1 MRKKIFSYL
10 FLYLLATFRMAGQ
23 PPVDPNTGKEIYK
36 DKHGSKAKD
45 KVVKPKDS
53 NQLPKSGNKPQ
64 KLSSK
69 TEPIKEAVHVITT
82 PKLPNGVD
90 EIYIDPIEDFQRI
103 HFHYKGSEES
113 ELLGDSVI
121 IGMKLEKHTSY
132 ILQIRQEEYIHPEAK
147 TNAIRYILVKQIF
160 PETTFSVSN
169 PVTPIDVYP
178 VDESIILNI
187 DYRLDDNNMLR
198 IKQSGDESYI
208 AYNGKI
214 FGFDYNENHLYIIK
228 VEKVGSDYKLNKIES
243 DKYVGVIIP
252 EPKNKSFPKF
262 LEYDDPSTGQSVS
275 NIYSPNTENI
285 RVDYLTDN
293 NHIRIR
299 KENEGKYS
307 EFFWSIFGFTYTEGH
322 SYMLE
327 VEKYGMNYKLVKVN
341 NDTKQDFFNSNSFLV
356 IHFPIN
362 EYGKAEI
369 ETRFNSNGFAPANFK
384 DENRENNQE
393 SYQNNIKKQVDF
405 NSYQNNTDNADKKS
419 TTTDIIP
426 QEQNT
431 QTKENPLSKLKPKEI
446 INDKED
452 EVIYERT
459 DENPVFPGGKV
470 ELMRFIENNLVYT
483 DEIINNKIEGK
494 VTVKFIIDKEGS
506 INNPIV
512 VKDISGCAS
521 CSDEAKRVCYKMP
534 KWSPGM
540 KNGQAVKSYYYLQ
553 IFFRKKE

>member
-10 FLYLLATFRMAGQ
+10 FVYLLSAFHVAGQ

-36 DKHGSKAKD
+36 DKHGSKAND
-45 KVVKPKDS
+45 KEVKPKDS
-53 NQLPKSGNKPQ
+53 NQLPKSDPKTQKSSNKSEPQ
-64 KLSSK
+64 
-69 TEPIKEAVHVITT
+69 KEAVHVITT

-121 IGMKLEKHTSY
+121 LGMKLEKHTNY
-132 ILQIRQEEYIHPEAK
+132 ILQIRQEEYIHPDAK

-169 PVTPIDVYP
+169 PATPIDVYP

-208 AYNGKI
+208 AYNGSI
-214 FGFDYNENHLYIIK
+214 FGFDYYENHLYIIK

-262 LEYDDPSTGQSVS
+262 LEYDDPSTVQSVT
-275 NIYSPNTENI
+275 NIYSTNTVNI
-285 RVDYLTDN
+285 SVDYLTVN
-293 NHIRIR
+293 NHILIR

-322 SYMLE
+322 SYKLE
-327 VEKYGMNYKLVKVN
+327 VEKYGMNYKLVKVRN
-341 NDTKQDFFNSNSFLV
+341 ETKQDFFNPSSYQV

-362 EYGKAEI
+362 EYGKKEI
-369 ETRFNSNGFAPANFK
+369 EIHYNNNGFVPSNYK

-393 SYQNNIKKQVDF
+393 SFQNNV
-405 NSYQNNTDNADKKS
+405 NTKVNFTPSQTNPDKKS
-419 TTTDIIP
+419 TTIDIIP

-431 QTKENPLSKLKPKEI
+431 QTIENPLSKLKPKEI
-446 INDKED
+446 INDKE
-452 EVIYERT
+452 EEAIYERT
-459 DENPVFPGGKV
+459 DENPVFPGGNV

-494 VTVKFIIDKEGS
+494 ITVKFIIDKEGS